1 MKQLNLFSKQEL
13 KNLGRKINT
22 DLATKQITDEALK
35 KILPKLQLVSSKQ
48 LATILSKKNDNS
60 LRAQRCM
67 NIGFTWYKDS
77 SVNLLIYTAVNLEN
91 GVELMLPLQLAMKK
105 VAPIQELQNY

>member
-77 SVNLLIYTAVNLEN
+77 RGKIYYNLPEVMQEI
-91 GVELMLPLQLAMKK
+91 GVGIAE
-105 VAPIQELQNY
+105 